1 MKALTLA
8 FSALSLVYT
17 STGASSVM
25 TTPVLSDIKLLEKAG
40 IPMIARDEA
49 TGVAYAELTP
59 KQEKQVAEQAHEWR
73 RCGGY
78 EALPKRPEKAGIIEL
93 FAGLRAQDAR
103 NSAFERN
110 KAQQPKVERNTR
122 VAAALNEVKE
132 EKLSEWVNWFSS
144 FPTRLHSSATGNDAI
159 NALKTRL
166 EESAKQATFPVQVS
180 LIDHRSTRQ
189 KSVRVHIEGAK
200 RPSEIVVIGGHIDSI
215 NHEEGTRA
223 PAPGSDDNASGSSN
237 LLEAYRILL
246 SQPQPERSIEIFWYA
261 GEEAGLLG
269 SAEIAKS
276 YKSAHKDVIGALQLD
291 MTLFPGSGEFVLGSM
306 TDFTSAWLR
315 AYLVEL
321 NKTYTGAKIVDDKC
335 GYGCSDHASWYR
347 QGFPSVMPF
356 ESTFD
361 DMNHNL
367 HTRRDVVDG
376 KSNFAHSAMFAKLAL
391 AFAMDL
397 GNSTA
402 RAP

>member
-1 MKALTLA
+1 MKAHTIASFALA
-8 FSALSLVYT
+8 LLSAHANAAVT
-17 STGASSVM
+17 K
-25 TTPVLSDIKLLEKAG
+25 PVLSDIKLLEKVG
-40 IPMIARDEA
+40 IPILARDESV
-49 TGVAYAELTP
+49 GVAYAELTP
-59 KQEKQVAEQAHEWR
+59 AQENLVAEQAHEWR

-78 EALPKRPEKAGIIEL
+78 EVLSQRPNKKTGIDQI
-93 FAGLRAQDAR
+93 FAGFRAQDAK
-103 NSAFERN
+103 NKAFEQTKN
-110 KAQQPKVERNTR
+110 QPKVERNVR

-132 EKLSEWVNWFSS
+132 EKLTEWVTWFSS
-144 FPTRLHSSATGNDAI
+144 FPNRLQSSPNANDSI

-166 EESAKQATFPVQVS
+166 EESSKQASFPVQVS
-180 LIDHRSTRQ
+180 LIDHRSTHQ

-200 RPSEIVVIGGHIDSI
+200 HPSEIVIIGGHIDSI
-215 NHEEGTRA
+215 NHEEGARA

-246 SQPQPERSIEIFWYA
+246 TQPQPDRSIEIFWYA

-276 YKSAHKDVIGALQLD
+276 YKADGKDVIGALQLD

-315 AYLVEL
+315 SYVVAL
-321 NKTYTGAKIVDDKC
+321 NTAYTGAKIVDDKC

-347 QGFPSVMPF
+347 QGYPSVMPF
-356 ESTFD
+356 ESTFN

-376 KSNFAHSAMFAKLAL
+376 KSNFSHSAMFAKLAL

-402 RAP
+402 RSP